1 VLEHDGAFRVLHVLV
16 QAHAGAALP
25 QDARQRRLAHFKWF
39 PTKIRA
45 VELQQAEGMEAPDE
59 KSAEAAAVMR

>member
-1 VLEHDGAFRVLHVLV
+1 MLAVLFEAYPV
-16 QAHAGAALP
+16 AALP